1 MGQSIR
7 KPTGTTAS
15 ILSHFDDGDS
25 LAHYGV
31 KGMKWGVRKDRRGK
45 VKPGSVLKKTG
56 KDPMHK
62 KNKVSKKDA
71 IREFNEKRAP
81 RGYDF
86 HYENKPDALRKTM
99 LKAQPKIKKE
109 IRQLNKSDKYK
120 DADLRT
126 ASKLRDQY
134 YKDVSDAV
142 TKQLNASADLRGASR
157 NRKYKLHFEYD
168 VQKDVYP
175 EITIRS
181 NEVGAGRKE
190 VKKQARQTRKIS
202 HSEEQTSETAIK
214 LDVKWSSTGH
224 IEDISL
230 PSTEVEHG
238 SALIS
243 NMLEDDALAHHGV
256 KGMKWG
262 VRKSRAERSRDRKRR
277 AKEQSEKR
285 QLRSEAKV
293 EKLKLKQKEVAQKK
307 KLVEKKREL
316 ARATPTKAERKL
328 DKKIAEQ
335 ESKMRIQQKK
345 QQLRNEKRQNGNSK
359 MGKGEE
365 ILVKFA
371 KDQGKQLVK
380 NVAQDQI
387 QKTGKAIIN
396 SYLDP
401 YSESAIQK
409 YKKKGKKKFG

>member
-7 KPTGTTAS
+7 KPTSTTAS
-15 ILSHFDDGDS
+15 ILSHFEDGDS

-31 KGMKWGVRKDRRGK
+31 KGMQWGVRKDRHGK
-45 VKPGSVLKKTG
+45 VKPGSVLKKVG

-62 KNKVSKKDA
+62 KNKVSKKEA

-86 HYENKPDALRKTM
+86 HYEKKSDALRKTM

-109 IRQLNKSDKYK
+109 IKRLNKSEKYK

-190 VKKQARQTRKIS
+190 VKKQARQTRKVS
-202 HSEEQTSETAIK
+202 HSEEQVVESVTK
-214 LDVKWSSTGH
+214 LKVRWSSTGH
-224 IEDISL
+224 IEQLSL
-230 PSTEVEHG
+230 PSTDVEHG

-243 NMLEDDALAHHGV
+243 NMLEDDALAHYGV

-262 VRKSRAERSRDRKRR
+262 VRKSRAQRSRDRKRR

-293 EKLKLKQKEVAQKK
+293 ERLKLKQKEVAQKK
-307 KLVEKKREL
+307 KLAEKKREL
-316 ARATPTKAERKL
+316 ARAKPTRAER
-328 DKKIAEQ
+328 KIAEQ
-335 ESKMRIQQKK
+335 ESRMRIQQKK
-345 QQLRNEKRQNGNSK
+345 QQLRNERRQNGNSK
-359 MGKGEE
+359 LSKGEDL
-365 ILVKFA
+365 LVKFA

-401 YSESAIQK
+401 YSESAIKK
-409 YKKKGKKKFG
+409 YKKKSKKKFG